1 MCVSRTYGDRLEE
14 VMYTDDDLLGLAGL
28 QHLAF
33 CERQW
38 ALIHLECQWADSYD
52 TARGDIFHERAH
64 LEGYSSRKSVR
75 SERGLRLVSYRL
87 GLSGIADIVEF
98 IEDDQGVVLDGGGC
112 CRLMPVEYKVGKPKI
127 EDWDRIQVCAQALCL
142 EEMFGCLIPEGCL
155 FYGETRR
162 RERIVLDDSLRDKVE
177 NLTQRMHQLFESQA
191 MPRAIRSSHCKRC
204 SLMDICL
211 PEMFSAKAAEYWEAE
226 GFVVKGAIT

>member
-1 MCVSRTYGDRLEE
+1 
-14 VMYTDDDLLGLAGL
+14 MYTDDDLLGLAGL

-75 SERGLRLVSYRL
+75 SERGFRLVSYRL
-87 GLSGIADIVEF
+87 GLLGVADIVEF
-98 IEDDQGVVLDGGGC
+98 VEDDQGVVLDGGGRY
-112 CRLMPVEYKVGKPKI
+112 RLMPVEYKVGKPKI
-127 EDWDRIQVCAQALCL
+127 EDWDRIQICAQALCL
-142 EEMFGCLIPEGCL
+142 EEMFGCAIPEGNL

-162 RERIVLDDSLRDKVE
+162 RERIALDGDLRDRVE
-177 NLTQRMHQLFESQA
+177 AQALRMHQLFDARA
-191 MPRAIRSSHCKRC
+191 MPRAAKSARCKRC
-204 SLMDICL
+204 SLIDICL
-211 PEMFSAKAAEYWEAE
+211 PEMFSEKAGEYWEAE
-226 GFVVKGAIT
+226 GFVIKEAIA